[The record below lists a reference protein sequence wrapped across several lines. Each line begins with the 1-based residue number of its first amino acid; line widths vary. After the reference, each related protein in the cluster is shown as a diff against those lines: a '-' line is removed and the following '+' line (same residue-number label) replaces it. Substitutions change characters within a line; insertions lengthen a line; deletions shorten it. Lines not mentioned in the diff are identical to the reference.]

1 MNSAPKIIDFVTYK
15 NNRNRTPVDTS
26 NEYSMFGKGLTDE
39 TMSYLTRKFS
49 NPVSERD
56 YRNLAIFLI
65 LSQTALRAKEAVNLK
80 FSDLLKAPT
89 NETLAKYVKK
99 GGRIA
104 YSVIS
109 ESCLKAV
116 QEYHSKF
123 DLKSDYFFLSLPL
136 RNQNWRSNLSTRGL
150 QLIVNSWNV
159 STCSGKRVHPHS
171 FRHTAGNK
179 LFNDSGSIA
188 VQKVLAHSSVET
200 SARYYLKPFYDG
212 SKHLTWE

>member
-15 NNRNRTPVDTS
+15 NKRKRTTEDATTD
-26 NEYSMFGKGLTDE
+26 YSMFGKGLSDE
-39 TMSYLTRKFS
+39 TMSYLTKKFA
-49 NPVSERD
+49 NPTSERD
-56 YRNLAIFLI
+56 YRNRAIFLI

-150 QLIVNSWNV
+150 QIIVNSWNV
-159 STCSGKRVHPHS
+159 ITCLGKLVHPHS

-179 LFNDSGSIA
+179 LLETSGSIA
-188 VQKVLAHSSVET
+188 AQLTLGHSSPITT
-200 SARYYLKPFYDG
+200 SKYYTKRYYNA
-212 SKHLTWE
+212 SEHLTWE

>member
-1 MNSAPKIIDFVTYK
+1 MDSAQRVIDLVEYK
-15 NNRNRTPVDTS
+15 NKRNRKPKDASDGYT
-26 NEYSMFGKGLTDE
+26 MFGKGLTDE
-39 TMSYLTRKFS
+39 TMKYLTKKFA
-49 NPVSERD
+49 NPISERD

-89 NETLAKYVKK
+89 NETLARYVKK

-109 ESCLKAV
+109 ERCLNAV

-123 DLKSDYFFLSLPL
+123 DLKSDYFFLSLPR

-150 QLIVNSWNV
+150 QLVVNSWKVN
-159 STCSGKRVHPHS
+159 TCSGKLAHPHC

-179 LFNDSGSIA
+179 LLSTLGTIA
-188 VQKVLAHSSVET
+188 VQKVLWHSNVET
-200 SARYYLKPFYDG
+200 GARYYLNPYYDG

>member
-15 NNRNRTPVDTS
+15 NNRNRTLVDTS

-49 NPVSERD
+49 NPISERD

-65 LSQTALRAKEAVNLK
+65 LSQTALRAKEAVNLR

-89 NETLAKYVKK
+89 NETLARYVKK

-116 QEYHSKF
+116 REYHSKF
-123 DLKSDYFFLSLPL
+123 DLKSDYFFLSLPR

-150 QLIVNSWNV
+150 QIIVNSWNV
-159 STCSGKRVHPHS
+159 ITCLGKLVHPHS
-171 FRHTAGNK
+171 FRHTAGTK
-179 LFNDSGSIA
+179 LLETSGSIA
-188 VQKVLAHSSVET
+188 AQLTLGHSSPITT
-200 SARYYLKPFYDG
+200 SRYYTKRYYNA
-212 SKHLTWE
+212 STHLIWE

>member
-1 MNSAPKIIDFVTYK
+1 
-15 NNRNRTPVDTS
+15 
-26 NEYSMFGKGLTDE
+26 MFGKGLTDE
-39 TMSYLTRKFS
+39 TMKYLTKKFA

-89 NETLAKYVKK
+89 NETLARYVKK

-109 ESCLKAV
+109 ERCVKAV

-123 DLKSDYFFLSLPL
+123 DLKSDYFFLSLPR

-159 STCSGKRVHPHS
+159 NTCSGKRVHPHS
-171 FRHTAGNK
+171 LRHTAGTK
-179 LFNDSGSIA
+179 LLETSGSIA
-188 VQKVLAHSSVET
+188 AQLTLGHSSNITT
-200 SARYYLKPFYDG
+200 SKYYTKRFYNA
-212 SKHLTWE
+212 SMFLTWE

>member
-1 MNSAPKIIDFVTYK
+1 
-15 NNRNRTPVDTS
+15 
-26 NEYSMFGKGLTDE
+26 MFGKGLTDE
-39 TMSYLTRKFS
+39 TMKYLTHKFQ
-49 NPVSERD
+49 NPATERD
-56 YRNLAIFLI
+56 YRNRAIFLI
-65 LSQTALRAKEAVNLK
+65 LSQTALRAKEAVNLR

-89 NETLAKYVKK
+89 NETLARYVKK

-109 ESCLKAV
+109 ENCLKAV

-123 DLKSDYFFLSLPL
+123 DLKSDYFFLSLPR

-159 STCSGKRVHPHS
+159 KTCSGRISHPHC

-179 LFNDSGSIA
+179 LLSTSGSIA
-188 VQKVLAHSSVET
+188 VQKVLGHSSVET
-200 SARYYLKPFYDG
+200 GSRYYLNPYYDG
-212 SKHLTWE
+212 SKHLTWD

>member
-1 MNSAPKIIDFVTYK
+1 MNSSQRVLDLIEYK
-15 NNRNRTPVDTS
+15 NKRNRKPKDTS
-26 NEYSMFGKGLTDE
+26 DGYTMFGKGLTDE
-39 TMSYLTRKFS
+39 TMSYLTRKFA

-65 LSQTALRAKEAVNLK
+65 LSQTALRAKETVNLK

-89 NETLAKYVKK
+89 NETLARYVKK

-109 ESCLKAV
+109 ERCLKAV

-123 DLKSDYFFLSLPL
+123 NLKSDYFFLSLPR

-150 QLIVNSWNV
+150 QLVVNSWKVN
-159 STCSGKRVHPHS
+159 TCSGKSAHPHC

-179 LFNDSGSIA
+179 LLSTLGTIA
-188 VQKVLAHSSVET
+188 VQKVLGHANVET
-200 SARYYLKPFYDG
+200 GSRYYLNPYYDG

>member
-1 MNSAPKIIDFVTYK
+1 
-15 NNRNRTPVDTS
+15 
-26 NEYSMFGKGLTDE
+26 MFAKGLTDE
-39 TMSYLTRKFS
+39 TMKYLTQKFE
-49 NPVSERD
+49 NPVLERD
-56 YRNLAIFLI
+56 YRNRAIFLI

-89 NETLAKYVKK
+89 NETLARYVKK
-99 GGRIA
+99 GGRTA

-109 ESCLKAV
+109 EKCLQVV

-123 DLKSDYFFLSLPL
+123 ELKSDYFFLSLPR

-159 STCSGKRVHPHS
+159 NTCSGKLAHPHC

-179 LFNDSGSIA
+179 LLSTAGSMA
-188 VQKVLAHSSVET
+188 VQKVLSHASVNT
-200 SARYYLKPFYDG
+200 GIRYYLNPYFDG
-212 SKHLTWE
+212 SKFLTWD

>member
-89 NETLAKYVKK
+89 NETLARYVKK

-109 ESCLKAV
+109 ERCLKAV

-159 STCSGKRVHPHS
+159 NTCSGKRATPHS
-171 FRHTAGNK
+171 FRHTAGSK
-179 LFNDSGSIA
+179 LLETSGSIA
-188 VQKVLAHSSVET
+188 AQLTLGHSNPITT
-200 SARYYLKPFYDG
+200 SRYYTKRFYNA
-212 SKHLTWE
+212 SMFLTWE